1 MGEDSMTIVID
12 QGFNVSVLYDVADIG
27 ISSTQ
32 LIQSKAVAVGEN
44 MAPTEG
50 GEPGMIDEGMMG
62 APAKDPLLSNW
73 FFVIGISIA
82 SLVIGSL
89 IGILLAKKK
98 IKKGIEV
105 YED

>member
-1 MGEDSMTIVID
+1 MTIIID
-12 QGFNVSVLYDVADIG
+12 QGFNVSVLYAAADIG
-27 ISSTQ
+27 GSSTLMQ
-32 LIQSKAVAVGEN
+32 NKAVVVGGD
-44 MAPTEG
+44 MAPVEG
-50 GEPGMIDEGMMG
+50 GDPGIVDEGMMG
-62 APAKDPLLSNW
+62 APVKDPLLSNW